1 MSVCNNIII
10 VDIITFMAD
19 NNNIMGF
26 ALSLFIVFVT
36 HAQCLFQDLLCF
48 VSVRLR

>member
-1 MSVCNNIII
+1 
-10 VDIITFMAD
+10 MAD
-19 NNNIMGF
+19 YDNIMGF